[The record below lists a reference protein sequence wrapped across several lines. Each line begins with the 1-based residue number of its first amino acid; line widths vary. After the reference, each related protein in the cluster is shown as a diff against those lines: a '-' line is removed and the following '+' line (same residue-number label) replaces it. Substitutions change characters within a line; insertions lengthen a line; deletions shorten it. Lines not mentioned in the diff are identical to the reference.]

1 MQQKSIEEFVEQN
14 IQEGEIAF
22 IHADE
27 NDRSC
32 EVFQATAD
40 SYSLLSKTQPQ
51 LYGFLVAQGQKIQ
64 EIRFSISVYFFVT
77 ILCLAINFDYSH
89 YMNDSLLNYVRGGSS
104 VVLWFVLLFVL
115 ISKEI
120 KSQENYIRTMRPQIE
135 TKIKEHGLTKNI
147 VLQTLADNKWTTTIK
162 KVLADD
168 FAK

>member
-1 MQQKSIEEFVEQN
+1 MEQKSIQEFVEQN
-14 IQEGEIAF
+14 MQEGEIAF
-22 IHADE
+22 VHVDA

-32 EVFQATAD
+32 EVFQTTTD
-40 SYSLLSKTQPQ
+40 SYSLLSKTHPP

-64 EIRFSISVYFFVT
+64 KIRFSISVYFFVT
-77 ILCLAINFDYSH
+77 ILCLAINFNYSY
-89 YMNDSLLNYVRGGSS
+89 YMDDSLLNYFRGGSS
-104 VVLWFVLLFVL
+104 LILWLVLLFVL

-120 KSQENYIRTMRPQIE
+120 KSQEDYIRTMRPEIE
-135 TKIKEHGLTKNI
+135 TKIKEYGLTKNI